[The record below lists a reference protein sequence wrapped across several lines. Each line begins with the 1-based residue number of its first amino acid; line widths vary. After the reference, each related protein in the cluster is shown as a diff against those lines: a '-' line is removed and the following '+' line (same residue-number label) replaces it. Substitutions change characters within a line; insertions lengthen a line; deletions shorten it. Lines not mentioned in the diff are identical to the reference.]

1 MALGSALDLAWAVL
15 MAGKRRSQ
23 RKAADPSP
31 KLSQNIL
38 GTLMYGPKSGPR
50 DDKERALN

>member
-15 MAGKRRSQ
+15 KAGKRRSQ